1 MRRSLAFALSV
12 LLLSSCHEAIPETD
26 AAPGEPASQALGI
39 HNGRLWD
46 GSGGPVVEDGVVIV
60 RGNRIAAAGP
70 ASEVKIPEGSRRID
84 AKGGFIMPGVI
95 DNHVHLRL
103 LFEKEAD
110 PLTRWL
116 RAGVTTLVDT
126 GTPKGTVARLRE
138 QVAAVSKTP
147 PRLFVAGPIF
157 TAPNGYPAP
166 RREPG
171 VVEVAEGVAT
181 PEEAEAKVD
190 RLLGEEK
197 ADLVKVA
204 IESGFFSDYD
214 ARDGWPVPSPPVLAA
229 LGRAAHRHGRT
240 VRAHVTQPGE
250 LAAALDAGFDGTAH
264 TPIVDLPEELLARA
278 AKARMIFVS
287 TANIWGDPPLTTAV
301 QKNLA
306 RYVRL
311 GGRVALGT
319 DVPFQ
324 TGSEMP
330 LGEMRL
336 LVAGGLT
343 PRDVLLA
350 ATRHGAEA
358 LGQGDELGTLAAGKL
373 ADLIVVEGDPLVRIE
388 DLGKVRVVVRDGAVI
403 VP

>member
-1 MRRSLAFALSV
+1 MNRSFAVVLSAFLFTA
-12 LLLSSCHEAIPETD
+12 CQEAVPESD
-26 AAPGEPASQALGI
+26 AAPGEPVLAI

-46 GSGGPVVEDGVVIV
+46 GSGGPVVADGVVVI
-60 RGNRIAAAGP
+60 RGNRIEAAGP
-70 ASEVKIPEGSRRID
+70 AAQVKIPEGARRID
-84 AKGGFIMPGVI
+84 AGGGFIMPGVI
-95 DNHVHLRL
+95 DNHVHLNML
-103 LFEKEAD
+103 LEKEPD

-126 GTPKGTVARLRE
+126 GTAKGTVARLRE
-138 QVAAVSKTP
+138 RVAAASKTP

-157 TAPNGYPAP
+157 TAPDGYPAP

-214 ARDGWPVPSPPVLAA
+214 AKDGWPVPSPPVLAA
-229 LGRAAHRHGRT
+229 LQRATHRHGRT
-240 VRAHVTQPGE
+240 IRAHVTQPGE

-287 TANIWGDPPLTTAV
+287 TANIWEDPKLTVPV

-336 LVAGGLT
+336 LVEGGLT

-350 ATRHGAEA
+350 ATRDGAGA
-358 LGQGDELGTLAAGKL
+358 LGKGGELGTLAPGKL
-373 ADLIVVEGDPLVRIE
+373 ADLIVAKGDPLANIE
-388 DLGKVRVVVRDGAVI
+388 DLGTVTVVVRDGEVI

>member
-1 MRRSLAFALSV
+1 MKQRSLAFVLSA
-12 LLLSSCHEAIPETD
+12 LLLASCHEAVPETD
-26 AAPGEPASQALGI
+26 AAPGEPVVAI

-46 GSGGPVVEDGVVIV
+46 GSGGPVMADGVVVI
-60 RGNRIAAAGP
+60 RGNRIEAAGP
-70 ASEVKIPEGSRRID
+70 AAEVKIPEEARRID
-84 AKGGFIMPGVI
+84 AGGGFIMPGVI
-95 DNHVHLRL
+95 DNHVHLNL
-103 LFEKEAD
+103 LLEKEPD

-116 RAGVTTLVDT
+116 RDGVTTVVDT
-126 GTPKGTVARLRE
+126 GTAKGTVARLRE
-138 QVAAVSKTP
+138 RVAAASKTP

-190 RLLGEEK
+190 RLLGVEK

-214 ARDGWPVPSPPVLAA
+214 AKDGWPVPSPPVLAA

-240 VRAHVTQPGE
+240 IRAHVTQPGE

-264 TPIVDLPEELLARA
+264 TPIVDLPEELLVRA

-287 TANIWGDPPLTTAV
+287 TANIWEDPPLTAAV
-301 QKNLA
+301 QKNLS

-311 GGRVALGT
+311 GGRVAMGT

-324 TGSEMP
+324 KSSEMP

-336 LVAGGLT
+336 LVEGGLT

-350 ATRHGAEA
+350 ATRDGGEA
-358 LGQGDELGTLAAGKL
+358 LGKGSELGTLAPGKL
-373 ADLIVVEGDPLVRIE
+373 ADVIVVKGNPLANIG
-388 DLGKVRVVVRDGAVI
+388 DLGTVTVVVRDGAVI